1 MKSIVITGSTRGIGF
16 GLADAFLA
24 LGCQVMISG
33 RAQVSVDRAM
43 ADLAGRH
50 APGRVAGFPC
60 NVTRLEELQA
70 LWEAA
75 CASFGV
81 VDIWINNAGVSNMRS
96 DYWDLDPQDVRCV
109 IETNVIGSMYGSSVA
124 LRGMRAQGHG
134 ALYNLEGLGSSGGR
148 KVKGLSVYGT
158 SKAALR
164 YFGDALALETEGTP
178 VMVGAIQPGMILTD
192 MITGQYVNRSEEW
205 ARDRRIF
212 DILTTPVETVAPWIA
227 RRVLENTR
235 NGARIQWATG
245 ARIMGRFLL
254 APFRKRRTED

>member
-33 RAQVSVDRAM
+33 RAQASVDRAV
-43 ADLAGRH
+43 ADLAARY
-50 APGRVAGFPC
+50 ATGRVAGFPC
-60 NVTRLEELQA
+60 NVTHLEELQA

-75 CASFGV
+75 RTRFGG
-81 VDIWINNAGVSNMRS
+81 VDIWINNAGISNARN
-96 DYWDLDPQDVRCV
+96 DYWDLDPEDARCV
-109 IETNVIGSMYGSSVA
+109 IETNVIGSMYGCTVA

-134 ALYNLEGLGSSGGR
+134 AVYNLEGLGSSGGR
-148 KVKGLSVYGT
+148 KVRGLSVYGT

-164 YFGDALALETEGTP
+164 YFDDALALEAGGTP
-178 VMVGAIQPGMILTD
+178 VIVGAIQPGMILTE
-192 MITGQYVNRSEEW
+192 MISGQYQGKPDEW
-205 ARDRRIF
+205 AHDKKIF
-212 DILTTPVETVAPWIA
+212 DILTSPVEQVAPWIA

-245 ARIMGRFLL
+245 AKMMGRFLL
-254 APFRKRRTED
+254 EPFRKRSG

>member
-16 GLADAFLA
+16 GLAEAFLA
-24 LGCQVMISG
+24 LGCQVTISG
-33 RAQVSVDRAM
+33 RTQASADRAT
-43 ADLAGRH
+43 AALAARH
-50 APGRVAGFPC
+50 APGRVTGFPS
-60 NVTRLEELQA
+60 NVTHIEELQA

-75 CASFGV
+75 CARFGA
-81 VDIWINNAGVSNMRS
+81 VDIWINNAGVSNPRS
-96 DYWDLDPQDVRCV
+96 DYWNLSPQDVRGV

-134 ALYNLEGLGSSGGR
+134 ALYNLEGLGSNGGR

-164 YFGDALALETEGTP
+164 YFDDALALETEGTP
-178 VMVGAIQPGMILTD
+178 VIVGAIQPGMILTD
-192 MITGQYVNRSEEW
+192 MIVGQYVDRPEEW
-205 ARDRRIF
+205 AHDKKIF
-212 DILTTPVETVAPWIA
+212 DILTSPIEAVAPWIA

-235 NGARIQWATG
+235 NGARITWATG

-254 APFRKRRTED
+254 APFRRRHG

>member
-1 MKSIVITGSTRGIGF
+1 MKSVVITGSTRGIGF

-24 LGCQVMISG
+24 LGCQVTISG
-33 RAQVSVDRAM
+33 RAQASVDQAT
-43 ADLAGRH
+43 AALAARH
-50 APGRVAGFPC
+50 KARRVRVAGFPC
-60 NVTRLEELQA
+60 NVTHIEELQA

-75 CASFGV
+75 CARFGV
-81 VDIWINNAGVSNMRS
+81 VDIWINNAGVSNRRC
-96 DYWDLDPQDVRCV
+96 DYWNLSPQDVCGV

-124 LRGMRAQGHG
+124 LRGMRSQGHG

-164 YFGDALALETEGTP
+164 YFDDALALETEGTP
-178 VMVGAIQPGMILTD
+178 VIVGAIQPGMILTD
-192 MITGQYVNRSEEW
+192 MIVGQYVDRPEEW
-205 ARDRRIF
+205 AHDKKIF
-212 DILTTPVETVAPWIA
+212 DILTSPVEIVAPWIA

-235 NGARIQWATG
+235 NGARIQWTTG

-254 APFRKRRTED
+254 APFRKRRA